1 MGGQRRFRGLVLD
14 FGGVLT
20 AGVRESTTA
29 WCAAHGLPPDTWRRV
44 LEEHPE
50 GRVLYR
56 ELEAGR
62 LSQREWN
69 AGMAALLGVPAEDL
83 MGRAWAGVRP
93 AERMVALARRAR
105 ESGLAVALL
114 SNSFG
119 LDPYDPYGRLGVW
132 ELFDVAVISEREGL
146 AKPEPE
152 IYRRVVERLGPP
164 GAECVFVDDLAA
176 NLAPAEALGMAT
188 VLATDEASTVARV
201 NALLGTGSSA

>member
-1 MGGQRRFRGLVLD
+1 MERRFRGLVLD

-20 AGVRESTTA
+20 TGVRESTTA
-29 WCAAHGLPPDTWRRV
+29 WCAAHGLPPDAWRRA

-50 GRVLYR
+50 GRLLYR

-62 LSQREWN
+62 LSQQEWN

-93 AERMVALARRAR
+93 AARMVALARRAR

-152 IYRRVVERLGPP
+152 IYRRVVERLGLP
-164 GAECVFVDDLAA
+164 GAACVFVDDLAA

-188 VLATDEASTVARV
+188 VLATDEASTVDRV
-201 NALLGTGSSA
+201 TALLNGGTSLGR